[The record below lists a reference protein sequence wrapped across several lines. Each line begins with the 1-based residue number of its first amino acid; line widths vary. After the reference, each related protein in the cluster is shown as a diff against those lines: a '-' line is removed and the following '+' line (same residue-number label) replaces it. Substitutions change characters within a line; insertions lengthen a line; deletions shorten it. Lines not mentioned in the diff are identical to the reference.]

1 MSDIRRAEPA
11 RTVHAG
17 DAEVIGYL
25 NPRPIATGIKVSLG
39 QMSYRLE
46 VRGFHVRRF
55 GIRPDP
61 VKA

>member
-1 MSDIRRAEPA
+1 VSDIRRADPA

-17 DAEVIGYL
+17 DAEVAGYL
-25 NPRPIATGIKVSLG
+25 NPRPISAWIRVAFGG
-39 QMSYRLE
+39 MSYRLE